1 MPQFPLHAR
10 LFSYADQISGLSAF
24 RINGGHARA
33 QDGGAPEPC
42 VHGRQGVEAS
52 AHSVGD
58 DGDVDA
64 GSAQQAEDRDEQQRE
79 AGTVGQQQEEEVLPV
94 HQQLRSHALRL
105 RLYLQQQLQTAHRPH
120 SIDFLLPSS

>member
-1 MPQFPLHAR
+1 M
-10 LFSYADQISGLSAF
+10 
-24 RINGGHARA
+24 
-33 QDGGAPEPC
+33 
-42 VHGRQGVEAS
+42 EAS

-79 AGTVGQQQEEEVLPV
+79 ADTVGQQKEEEVLPV
-94 HQQLRSHALRL
+94 RQQLRSHALRL